1 MNSPLT
7 RRDAIY
13 AQLFDDMDALI
24 KRAEGLGPHLE
35 SLGDTLRNGLEFYD
49 RRIAELT
56 AEAQTNAMTYIVRR
70 TKETA
75 DASVRDQVVSIET
88 AVGTMFDEKIA
99 PRVAQLVA
107 ALHTADRSDQVKP
120 RTWLVQG
127 GIAIVAAVMASVT
140 TALTFF
146 VVMPLPGK

>member
-1 MNSPLT
+1 MNAPLT

-49 RRIAELT
+49 TRIAELT

-75 DASVRDQVVSIET
+75 DASVLDQVVSIET

-99 PRVAQLVA
+99 PRFAQLVEALKA
-107 ALHTADRSDQVKP
+107 ADHPAHVKP
-120 RTWLVQG
+120 RSWLDHG
-127 GIAIVAAVMASVT
+127 GVAIVAAAVASIT